1 MTPASP
7 LRSRTLIAYLVSR
20 FCSGAAMMML
30 RAGIGWHV
38 FALTQSPFQ
47 LGLIGLVQ
55 FLPGLAFMLIGGA
68 IADTRDR
75 RRTMMIAQSVTMTA
89 AIVLCVAT
97 GTGTVTLPLLYAL
110 VVVVAAAAAFDNPA
124 RAALLPT
131 LVPREV
137 FPRVVTIAATTQ
149 ALSFATGP
157 ALGGVLIGTAGIPA
171 VYGTYALLVAG
182 SIASLALLG
191 PRPPLGGAARAV
203 SLSAIL
209 EGLRFVRR
217 QPVVLGCMT
226 LDMLA
231 VIFGGATALLPVCA
245 TTILHVDAHGYG
257 LLASSL
263 ELGALLTSIAL
274 VFLPT
279 VRRAGPVLLVAVG
292 VYGCATIVFGASR
305 WFPLSIAAYMVV
317 GIADQV
323 SVVLRST
330 AIQLSTPDEM
340 RGRVS
345 AVNFVFIGAS
355 NQLGAAESGFVAA
368 LTSAPFAV
376 VSGGVACLVVVAVIA
391 LVNPALRRYHVALRA

>member
-1 MTPASP
+1 MMPASP

-38 FALTQSPFQ
+38 YALTESPFQ

-55 FLPGLAFMLIGGA
+55 FLPGLALMLVGGA

-75 RRTMMIAQSVTMTA
+75 RRTMMIAQSVTMTT

-157 ALGGVLIGTAGIPA
+157 ALGGVLIGTVGIPA

-191 PRPPLGGAARAV
+191 PRPPLGGPARAV
-203 SLSAIL
+203 SLNAIL

-231 VIFGGATALLPVCA
+231 VIFGGATALLPVYA
-245 TTILHVDAHGYG
+245 TNILHVDAHGYG

-279 VRRAGPVLLVAVG
+279 VRRAGPVLLVAVV

-376 VSGGVACLVVVAVIA
+376 VSGGVACLVVVAAIA
-391 LVNPALRRYHVALRA
+391 AVNPALRRYRVELRA